1 MKGETSMTT
10 FDTPEPI
17 SVTVELGVGDIR
29 IAASDRA
36 DTVVDVRPSNP
47 AKKADVS
54 AAQQTKVEYAG
65 GRLDVR
71 APKRWRQWT
80 PWGGHESVAVQ
91 IDVPA
96 GSRLSGESSVASVSC
111 SGRIGSCRFRTG
123 VGDIRVGEAG
133 PIELV
138 TGAGDI
144 TVDRVEGRAEVKTG
158 SGAVRIRGVDGTAV
172 VRNGNGETWIGEVTG
187 EARVSAANGAISVDV
202 AHEGVVAKTANG
214 SVRLGEVE
222 RGTVVAQSAFGTV
235 EVGVREG
242 VAAWLDLD
250 TKFGHVKNDLDAA
263 DRPGPAEDAVEVH
276 ASTSFGDISIRR
288 SFAHQSHVERG

>member
-1 MKGETSMTT
+1 MTT

-17 SVTVELGVGDIR
+17 SITVELGVGDIR

-36 DTVVDVRPSNP
+36 DTVADVRPSNP
-47 AKKADVS
+47 AKKTDVS
-54 AAQQTKVEYAG
+54 AAQQAKVEYAG
-65 GRLDVR
+65 GRLDIR
-71 APKRWRQWT
+71 APKRRRQWS
-80 PWGGHESVAVQ
+80 PWGGHESVDVQ
-91 IDVPA
+91 IDVPS
-96 GSRLSGESSVASVSC
+96 GSTLSGESSVASLSC

-123 VGDIRVGEAG
+123 VGDIRVEEAG

-144 TVDRVEGRAEVKTG
+144 TVDRVEGRAELKTG

-172 VRNGNGETWIGEVTG
+172 VRNGSGETWIGEVTG
-187 EARVSAANGAISVDV
+187 DARVSAANGTISVDV

-222 RGTVVAQSAFGTV
+222 RGTVVAQSAFGAV

-250 TKFGHVKNDLDAA
+250 TKFGHVKNDLESA
-263 DRPGPAEDAVEVH
+263 DRPGPGEDAVEVH
-276 ASTSFGDISIRR
+276 ASTSYGDVSIRR
-288 SFAHQSHVERG
+288 AFAHQSHAERG

>member
-1 MKGETSMTT
+1 MTT

-17 SVTVELGVGDIR
+17 SVTVDIGVGEVR

-54 AAQQTKVEYAG
+54 AAQQTRVEYAG
-65 GRLDVR
+65 GRLDIR

-80 PWGGHESVAVQ
+80 PWGGHESVVVQ
-91 IDVPA
+91 IEVPA
-96 GSRLSGESSVASVSC
+96 GSRLSGESSVASVSS
-111 SGRIGSCRFRTG
+111 SGRIGSCRFRNG
-123 VGDIRVGEAG
+123 VGDIRVDEAG
-133 PIELV
+133 PIDLV

-158 SGAVRIRGVDGTAV
+158 SGAVRIRSIDGTAV
-172 VRNGNGETWIGEVTG
+172 VRNGNGETWIGEVAG
-187 EARVSAANGAISVDV
+187 EARVSAANGTISVDL
-202 AHEGVVAKTANG
+202 AHAGVVAKTANG

-222 RGTVVAQSAFGTV
+222 RGTVVAQSSFGAV
-235 EVGVREG
+235 EVGVRGG

-250 TKFGHVKNDLDAA
+250 TKFGHVKNDLDATERPRA
-263 DRPGPAEDAVEVH
+263 DEEAVEIH
-276 ASTSFGDISIRR
+276 AHTSYGDISIRR
-288 SFAHQSHVERG
+288 SFAHQSGAHRG